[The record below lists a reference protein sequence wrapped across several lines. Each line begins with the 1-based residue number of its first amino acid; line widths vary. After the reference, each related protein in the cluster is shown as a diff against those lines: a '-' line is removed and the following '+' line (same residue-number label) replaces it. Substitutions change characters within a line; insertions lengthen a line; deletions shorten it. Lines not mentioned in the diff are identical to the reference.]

1 MKRFL
6 NKYQLADI
14 IFAGLAFISF
24 FFISEY
30 FGSAMLGEYGY
41 YNIIS
46 NYIWLF
52 TSMGFQKY
60 IPTVLLN
67 DTEIEI
73 KKFLNSLRTY
83 FIILA
88 SIIISIALILF
99 VLGLIESKLFM
110 SILFGMTTSLLLEP
124 LFQYFKATNNDKR
137 YFKLRVYS
145 GLVIFLSLIMVYNFN
160 LSQKLLNLYALLFI
174 FTLTLYIVFKPNIY
188 FSFELDNVFKYL
200 KKSSPLVI
208 HSISLTILIG
218 FDRIILKEIIG
229 FENLG
234 KYILTYQVF
243 SIINMYN
250 QGFNKSITHL
260 YKSKTN
266 ISIIKQK
273 FNFNILLIISFCVLI
288 IPFMFL
294 LNMLNIN
301 VMIDQEI
308 LVLLSLIMLWQSYY
322 TFNSNDI
329 SLFQKKPQR
338 LIKASIP
345 AAFICVI
352 LCYLLIPVLGV
363 LGALIATMFGYLT
376 LAILTFKMAIF
387 LKSNKNTILILC
399 SISLILSL
407 IFLIN

>member
-1 MKRFL
+1 
-6 NKYQLADI
+6 
-14 IFAGLAFISF
+14 
-24 FFISEY
+24 
-30 FGSAMLGEYGY
+30 MLGEYGY

>member
-1 MKRFL
+1 
-6 NKYQLADI
+6 
-14 IFAGLAFISF
+14 
-24 FFISEY
+24 
-30 FGSAMLGEYGY
+30 MLGEYGY

-322 TFNSNDI
+322 TFNANDI